1 MTFPTQE
8 QLADLKY
15 QYVGKRIKLISM
27 RNDPLP
33 VPAGSIGTCVDVD
46 GAGSPLM
53 NWDNGRRLALI
64 PCVDKF
70 EIVD

>member
-1 MTFPTQE
+1 MTFPTE
-8 QLADLKY
+8 ERLSDLRDR
-15 QYVGKRIKLISM
+15 YVGKRIKLISM

-33 VPAGSIGTCVDVD
+33 VPAGSVGTCIGVDD
-46 GAGSPLM
+46 IGSLLM
-53 NWDNGRRLALI
+53 NWDNGRRLSLI